1 MERKRMAWK
10 ETESKRKKHKVRERN
25 IKAEKEIKRHRKTQK

>member
-1 MERKRMAWK
+1 MAWK
-10 ETESKRKKHKVRERN
+10 ENEWHGKKQKVRERN